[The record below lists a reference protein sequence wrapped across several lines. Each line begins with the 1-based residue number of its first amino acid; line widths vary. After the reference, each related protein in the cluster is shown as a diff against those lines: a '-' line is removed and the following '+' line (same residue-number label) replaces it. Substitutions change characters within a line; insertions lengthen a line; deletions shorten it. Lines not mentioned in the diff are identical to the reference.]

1 MTGQIYNAL
10 ATASV
15 GREIISDLREFA
27 KNLLIVQFGSV
38 KFYTDRTFNIVQF
51 PRLWRIIG
59 LFSSSIG
66 IYHCKILKWSKTILK
81 LQLVLSLQVL
91 SHKPI

>member
-1 MTGQIYNAL
+1 MMPLRQLVSG
-10 ATASV
+10 
-15 GREIISDLREFA
+15 GKIISDLREFA

-66 IYHCKILKWSKTILK
+66 IYSRIFGIKF
-81 LQLVLSLQVL
+81 
-91 SHKPI
+91 